1 MSQSAQSIEQRR
13 AKRLVSHIVWLQR
26 HMPEAA
32 ALNHRVRELE
42 LLVST
47 DSCVAELVSQSK
59 STVQKKRASRS
70 SLFPPFVSVQILER
84 EANTEIRNLSAVS
97 VYSTGNQFSATQVVA

>member
-13 AKRLVSHIVWLQR
+13 AKRLVSHIVWLQV

-42 LLVST
+42 LLVGT
-47 DSCVAELVSQSK
+47 DSNAVRMCSQ
-59 STVQKKRASRS
+59 TVYRYQ
-70 SLFPPFVSVQILER
+70 
-84 EANTEIRNLSAVS
+84 
-97 VYSTGNQFSATQVVA
+97 